1 MRKFLKKSDF
11 AKKFEHFSRQ
21 TSYHQSF
28 INSVQA
34 YVNGYDSIQLS
45 FQTPFEFNSDKS
57 RCGGIGTSHAL
68 VCLDWMCVRFGL
80 TKSSNLFIHSQKS
93 NENQMNVRNSC
104 EYDCVHIHTSWTICV
119 HDSVSCLMYV
129 MKESSGILFQIFIQK
144 QMQGIEK
151 FTFLKVYA
159 DSISELAKWDEDLAK
174 ELCRK
179 IVQYWIYWIDEKSEN
194 VILEAMFISFR
205 NMIDRW
211 KEISIAN
218 TENWKKWWRPKKPK
232 KTETKANENRTESE
246 TKANESKIENRN
258 NKIENRNNEI
268 RKDIEEKKI
277 NKKKK
282 FLDFVELSEEEHE
295 KLVQKFGERHTNEL
309 IEKLNNYIWSTWK
322 KYKSHYYT
330 ILNRSKNETTNTN
343 EYLKEQAIQRH
354 REKIKEQIQSFNSSE
369 KQNGETWNESWW
381 YNRRQN
387 IWFS

>member
-1 MRKFLKKSDF
+1 
-11 AKKFEHFSRQ
+11 
-21 TSYHQSF
+21 
-28 INSVQA
+28 
-34 YVNGYDSIQLS
+34 
-45 FQTPFEFNSDKS
+45 
-57 RCGGIGTSHAL
+57 
-68 VCLDWMCVRFGL
+68 
-80 TKSSNLFIHSQKS
+80 
-93 NENQMNVRNSC
+93 MNVRNSC

-129 MKESSGILFQIFIQK
+129 MKESAKILFQIFIQK

-159 DSISELAKWDEDLAK
+159 DSINELMKWWKEDLAK
-174 ELCRK
+174 ELIRK
-179 IVQYWIYWIDEKSEN
+179 IVQYWIYWINEQSND
-194 VILEAMFISFR
+194 VVLEALFFNIKL
-205 NMIDRW
+205 MIDRW
-211 KEISIAN
+211 KEISEAN
-218 TENWKKWWRPKKPK
+218 SINWKKWWAKVWNQNAAKTFEKATKQAKTNEKQAKTSEWQPK
-232 KTETKANENRTESE
+232 T
-246 TKANESKIENRN
+246 SKIENRN

-322 KYKSHYYT
+322 RYKSHYYT